1 MFHCSNIKILRQNG
15 GAGLESQLNWK
26 HASIAST
33 WSPVRS
39 QNPCKNAGCGGTRR
53 RQRQEDPGDSLAE
66 FVALSQRTWA
76 SRLNTGFYRD
86 ILILFTH
93 KEVLK
98 RILVLQKKN
107 HYDKPKRTRFS
118 PQPILM
124 LGTERLYPIPVLNP
138 KNIWHK

>member
-1 MFHCSNIKILRQNG
+1 MQAHG
-15 GAGLESQLNWK
+15 HQLDPRT
-26 HASIAST
+26 HAKMLGVVVQAS
-33 WSPVRS
+33 
-39 QNPCKNAGCGGTRR
+39 TRR

-98 RILVLQKKN
+98 RILVLQKK
-107 HYDKPKRTRFS
+107 KPLR
-118 PQPILM
+118 
-124 LGTERLYPIPVLNP
+124 
-138 KNIWHK
+138 

>member
-1 MFHCSNIKILRQNG
+1 MQAHG
-15 GAGLESQLNWK
+15 HQLDPRT
-26 HASIAST
+26 HAKMLGVVVQAS
-33 WSPVRS
+33 
-39 QNPCKNAGCGGTRR
+39 TRR

-98 RILVLQKKN
+98 RILVLQKKTITIN
-107 HYDKPKRTRFS
+107 LREQDLVHSLF
-118 PQPILM
+118 
-124 LGTERLYPIPVLNP
+124 
-138 KNIWHK
+138 

>member
-1 MFHCSNIKILRQNG
+1 MQAHG
-15 GAGLESQLNWK
+15 HQLDPRT
-26 HASIAST
+26 HAKMLGVVVQAS
-33 WSPVRS
+33 
-39 QNPCKNAGCGGTRR
+39 TRR